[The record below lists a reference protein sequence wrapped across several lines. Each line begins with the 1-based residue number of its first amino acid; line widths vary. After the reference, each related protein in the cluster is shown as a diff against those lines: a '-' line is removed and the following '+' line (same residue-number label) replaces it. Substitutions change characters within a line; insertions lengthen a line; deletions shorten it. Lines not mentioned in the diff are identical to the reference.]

1 MVFISKMSIS
11 IDKIRPYF
19 FVATLSAVSKKTSTF
34 DEVQR
39 ADWLK
44 ITAAARFLVSIL
56 RIWEKHKTT
65 RYKPDDPE
73 EEQQLVNHQKEI
85 SATISE
91 QISSSK
97 N

>member
-1 MVFISKMSIS
+1 MLPHYLQFK
-11 IDKIRPYF
+11 
-19 FVATLSAVSKKTSTF
+19 KKTSTF

-65 RYKPDDPE
+65 RYKPDDSE
-73 EEQQLVNHQKEI
+73 EEQQSENHQKEI
-85 SATISE
+85 LATIFE
-91 QISSSK
+91 QKSSRITLYRK
-97 N
+97 LLV